1 MSVNLLPTFLLSI
14 FLPCLIIPFYYTL
27 FFYTLFFFIILYSKK
42 PFTYNESTNESP
54 FSQYFLSPEY
64 AIMIPCVLLAGVLS
78 VVGIFVGLVLF
89 KEASKNKKK

>member
-1 MSVNLLPTFLLSI
+1 VSVNLLPTFLLSI

-27 FFYTLFFFIILYSKK
+27 FFFNILYSKK